1 MRQPFLLAA
10 ISAIGLLAA
19 PARADTYGTY
29 SGRGYNDAFLVM
41 SLPSPPQT
49 FGSIVGL
56 SVSPAPVGT
65 AANPV
70 PVYRPAALYR
80 LHRAGAPI
88 YNAPPSSSDE
98 FRLVPF

>member
-1 MRQPFLLAA
+1 MRQLLLAA
-10 ISAIGLLAA
+10 TAAAGLLAGSA
-19 PARADTYGTY
+19 QADTYGTY
-29 SGRGYNDAFLVM
+29 SGRGYNEAFLVTR
-41 SLPSPPQT
+41 LPSPPET

-88 YNAPPSSSDE
+88 YNAPPSRSDE
-98 FRLVPF
+98 YRLVPF